1 MHESPIDRLANGYF
15 SRHPIQALL
24 LILVGFGLAGGIA
37 PCADWLLA
45 GGM

>member
-1 MHESPIDRLANGYF
+1 MDESPINRLANGYF
-15 SRHPIQALL
+15 SRHPVQALL
-24 LILVGFGLAGGIA
+24 LILIGLGLAGGIA